1 MGDQETNKP
10 QMSLE
15 EMRKVHPE
23 RFVDFPVV
31 LPRNIVETVT
41 TVLNRQM
48 GIEID
53 EGMRSGERT
62 PQDMDDPLE
71 SAQQR
76 FAAAFSSGKKE
87 SEVMVCDYQVQGIA
101 FLVRK
106 FAHDDNLGAK
116 EIEEVNK
123 TSAELKNRF
132 DQVARPDMGR
142 GFDSALLR
150 LGMNRAKQSF
160 D

>member
-1 MGDQETNKP
+1 MNDQEANKP

-31 LPRNIVETVT
+31 LPRSLVEAVT
-41 TVLNRQM
+41 FALNRQL
-48 GIEID
+48 GAEID
-53 EGMRSGERT
+53 AGIRNGERT
-62 PQDMDDPLE
+62 THDMEDPLE

-76 FAAAFSSGKKE
+76 FAVAFSAGKKE
-87 SEVMVCDYQVQGIA
+87 SEVMICDYQVQGIA

-106 FAHDDNLGAK
+106 FAHDDNLGAQ
-116 EIEEVNK
+116 EIEQANK
-123 TSAELKNRF
+123 TSAELKRRF
-132 DQVARPDMGR
+132 DQVVRADMGQ
-142 GFDSALLR
+142 GFDNVALR
-150 LGMNRAKQSF
+150 LGKNRAKQSF